1 MKRLEGMPISPGYAS
16 GIAVVY
22 DYEIERRLET
32 PSRSISNLEVDSER
46 SRLSD
51 ALERSSHDLKSV
63 EQSTLSEPRLVDSAA
78 LLSAHAAMAKEIA
91 AIVRQHIGR
100 ELVNAEEA
108 LEAVIREF
116 VVRFGRLE
124 STYFREREQD
134 VRDVGRRLMGHLLGS
149 TSWLNEPLP
158 PGSVIVARELLP
170 SETVELAKS
179 GVIAIVAEH
188 GGTFSH
194 TAIVARSLGIPAVT
208 GIADVTSHVQPG
220 MRLLVDG
227 ESGSVVLAPSE
238 AEEARFVDRER
249 EFGIRIAATATQEE
263 LPCVT
268 RDGIEIS
275 LLGNIGLPAEVEGV
289 SQHNLAGAGLFRTEF
304 LFLESHQ
311 RPSLEMQSE
320 IYNDMAR
327 GLGELPL
334 VIRTFDL
341 GGDKLPPFILSEGSD
356 IHANLHLRGL
366 RFSLDE
372 VHLLETQLTAIL
384 HVAQTAD
391 VRILFPMVVG
401 SDDFA
406 RAIATVERVA
416 DRLGFLRRP
425 PIGAMLE
432 TPAALYALD
441 EILELADFVAIG
453 TNDLTQYM
461 LAADRD
467 LAEGT
472 DDCTATHPAVLRA
485 IRQIIEAAEQ
495 RQCPVCVCGEEAA
508 DPSFACLLVG
518 LGIRELSLTPTRAA
532 AVRQMLRGI
541 TCVDAGEVADLAL
554 QCRTPQQVRELLQ
567 NLPSAEA
574 SVSRQAGQLSE
585 PSALTLSG
593 ASVATQLSGPATDRR
608 QSLRDTNESLTQRV
622 AESTSRLSTA
632 NTLLTTARQD
642 EQLAAVAFE
651 THDSIMITDKDGKIL
666 RVNKSFTE
674 LTGYASEDVVGKSP
688 RVLKSGRHG
697 EEFYREMWQTIQ
709 AQGYWQGEIWNRRK
723 DGYIYLQRLTITCVK
738 NDSGEITH
746 YVGDGQDLTQQRQGE
761 ADLAAISAARKVQRT
776 LFPSS
781 APCLP
786 GFDIAGAVHPAERVS
801 GDFFDYLPLGQDSI
815 GVLVA
820 DVSGHGLG
828 PALLMAQTQAY
839 LRALAETCADPGELL
854 AGVNR
859 LFATSDSG
867 HFVTMFLGRL
877 DVATRSFSYV
887 GAGHQAYL
895 IAKDGAVRVL
905 RSHSIPIGVEN
916 TMTPCTASRIT
927 LEAGDILVV
936 PTDGTEEA
944 MSVDGRQFGR
954 ERIFDLVRNN
964 RDKPA
969 VDIVEALFQAARD
982 FSEQRPQEDDITAL
996 IVKVL
1001 PTASARTSDQPEG
1014 CG

>member
-1 MKRLEGMPISPGYAS
+1 MPISPGYAN
-16 GIAVVY
+16 GLAVVY
-22 DYEIERRLET
+22 DFEIERRLEL
-32 PSRSISNLEVDSER
+32 PSRSISNLEVQSECN
-46 SRLSD
+46 RLD
-51 ALERSSHDLKSV
+51 EALEASSHDLKSV
-63 EQSTLSEPRLVDSAA
+63 EQSALNEPRLANSAA
-78 LLSAHAAMAKEIA
+78 LLSAHSAMATEIA

-100 ELVNAEEA
+100 ELVNAEHA
-108 LEAVIREF
+108 LDAVIGEF
-116 VVRFGRLE
+116 VVRFARIE

-134 VRDVGRRLMGHLLGS
+134 VRDVGRRMMGHLSGS
-149 TSWLNEPLP
+149 PPWPERPLP

-179 GVIAIVAEH
+179 GVVAIVAEH
-188 GGTFSH
+188 GGSFSH

-238 AEEARFVDRER
+238 AEEASFVDRER
-249 EFGIRIAATATQEE
+249 EFGIRIAATATEE
-263 LPCVT
+263 QLACVT

-275 LLGNIGLPAEVEGV
+275 LLGNIGLPEEVEGV

-311 RPSLEMQSE
+311 RPTLEMQSE
-320 IYNDMAR
+320 LYNDMAR
-327 GLGELPL
+327 GLDELPL

-341 GGDKLPPFILSEGSD
+341 GGDKLPPFILSEGPD

-366 RFSLDE
+366 RFSLNE
-372 VHLLETQLTAIL
+372 VRLLETQLTAIL
-384 HVAQTAD
+384 QVAQTAD

-441 EILELADFVAIG
+441 EIIELADFVAIG

-467 LAEGT
+467 LSEGT

-485 IRQIIEAAEQ
+485 LRQIIEAAEQ

-541 TCVDAGEVADLAL
+541 TCVDAGEIADLAL
-554 QCRTPQQVRELLQ
+554 QCRTPQQVRTLLQ
-567 NLPSAEA
+567 NLTTAETSVPWQTGQPSD
-574 SVSRQAGQLSE
+574 
-585 PSALTLSG
+585 PSTVTLSG
-593 ASVATQLSGPATDRR
+593 APVATQVNGPVTDRR
-608 QSLRDTNESLTQRV
+608 QSLRDRNEVLSQRV
-622 AESTSRLSTA
+622 AESTSQLSTA
-632 NTLLTTARQD
+632 NALLTTARQD
-642 EQLAAVAFE
+642 ERLAAVAFE
-651 THDSIMITDKDGKIL
+651 THDSIVITDKDGKIL

-688 RVLKSGRHG
+688 RVLRSGRHSQ
-697 EEFYREMWQTIQ
+697 EFYQEMWQSIRTK
-709 AQGYWQGEIWNRRK
+709 GFWEGEIWNRRK
-723 DGYIYLQRLTITCVK
+723 DGHVYLQRLTITGVK
-738 NDSGEITH
+738 DESGEITH
-746 YVGDGQDLTQQRQGE
+746 YVGDGQDLTQRKQGE
-761 ADLAAISAARKVQRT
+761 TDRAAIRAARKVQRT

-801 GDFFDYLPLGQDSI
+801 GAFSDYIPLGQDSI
-815 GVLVA
+815 GILIA

-828 PALLMAQTQAY
+828 PALLMSQTQAY

-854 AGVNR
+854 AGANR

-867 HFVTMFLGRL
+867 HFVTTFLGRL
-877 DVATRSFSYV
+877 DVLTRSFVYL

-895 IAKDGAVRVL
+895 IANDGAVRVL
-905 RSHSIPIGVEN
+905 RSHSVPLGVEQ
-916 TMTPCTASRIT
+916 TLSPCRTSKIT
-927 LEAGDILVV
+927 LETGDILVV
-936 PTDGTEEA
+936 PTDGAEEA
-944 MSVDGRQFGR
+944 MSGDGRQFGR

-969 VDIVEALFQAARD
+969 VEIVETLFRGARD
-982 FSEQRPQEDDITAL
+982 FAEGRRQEDDITAVV
-996 IVKVL
+996 VKVL
-1001 PTASARTSDQPEG
+1001 PVLPAG
-1014 CG
+1014 